1 VDTETQ
7 DAIHQRVQA
16 AGIVEPDTYVLEHG
30 YCKSLYI
37 KDPNGMVLE
46 LTADAPAAEAINA
59 TRRAQAH
66 TELKRWLS
74 GDHTSNN
81 TYREA

>member
-1 VDTETQ
+1 
-7 DAIHQRVQA
+7 
-16 AGIVEPDTYVLEHG
+16 
-30 YCKSLYI
+30 
-37 KDPNGMVLE
+37 MVLE
-46 LTADAPAAEAINA
+46 LTADAPEAEAINA